1 MLYAARSEVGARGP
15 CGVQGRRPLIP
26 CSMPTVIS
34 CNRSRLVGL
43 SAMNFTLLSKLAM
56 LGIKAP
62 DPHVEQ
68 VFTELVDT
76 YQTSLLRMCYLNL
89 QDIGLAEDAVQETFI
104 KAYRALSSFRNESNL
119 KTWLMK
125 TAINTCRD
133 MQRGSWWKHINR
145 AVTLDRLN
153 SAIPP
158 VSDDVISLN
167 MEIAN
172 SFPGQRLLIV
182 NTVQSATVIAKTIM
196 QLYGRNRV
204 EHLSTALTAR
214 DRARTLARVRQRL
227 RDPSD
232 CDWTLVATS
241 CVEAGVDFS
250 FSVGFRETASLSS
263 LLQASQKRSRTSV
276 YP

>member
-1 MLYAARSEVGARGP
+1 
-15 CGVQGRRPLIP
+15 
-26 CSMPTVIS
+26 
-34 CNRSRLVGL
+34 
-43 SAMNFTLLSKLAM
+43 M

-125 TAINTCRD
+125 IAINTCRD

-153 SAIPP
+153 SAIPS

-167 MEIAN
+167 MEIAKLPMKLREVVLLYYYQN
-172 SFPGQRLLIV
+172 MTTEEIADALRIAPSTVSSRL
-182 NTVQSATVIAKTIM
+182 KK
-196 QLYGRNRV
+196 
-204 EHLSTALTAR
+204 AR
-214 DRARTLARVRQRL
+214 EKL
-227 RDPSD
+227 RH
-232 CDWTLVATS
+232 AMK
-241 CVEAGVDFS
+241 E
-250 FSVGFRETASLSS
+250 
-263 LLQASQKRSRTSV
+263 V
-276 YP
+276 YFDE

>member
-1 MLYAARSEVGARGP
+1 
-15 CGVQGRRPLIP
+15 
-26 CSMPTVIS
+26 
-34 CNRSRLVGL
+34 
-43 SAMNFTLLSKLAM
+43 M

-125 TAINTCRD
+125 IAINTCHD

-153 SAIPP
+153 SASPS

-167 MEIAN
+167 MEIAKLPMKLREVVLLYYYQN
-172 SFPGQRLLIV
+172 MTTEEIADALRIAPSTVSSRL
-182 NTVQSATVIAKTIM
+182 KK
-196 QLYGRNRV
+196 
-204 EHLSTALTAR
+204 AR
-214 DRARTLARVRQRL
+214 EKL
-227 RDPSD
+227 RH
-232 CDWTLVATS
+232 AMK
-241 CVEAGVDFS
+241 E
-250 FSVGFRETASLSS
+250 
-263 LLQASQKRSRTSV
+263 V
-276 YP
+276 YFDE

>member
-1 MLYAARSEVGARGP
+1 
-15 CGVQGRRPLIP
+15 
-26 CSMPTVIS
+26 
-34 CNRSRLVGL
+34 
-43 SAMNFTLLSKLAM
+43 M

>member
-1 MLYAARSEVGARGP
+1 
-15 CGVQGRRPLIP
+15 
-26 CSMPTVIS
+26 
-34 CNRSRLVGL
+34 
-43 SAMNFTLLSKLAM
+43 M

-125 TAINTCRD
+125 IAINTCRD
-133 MQRGSWWKHINR
+133 IQRGSWWKHINR

-153 SAIPP
+153 SAIPS

-167 MEIAN
+167 MEIAKLPMKLREVVLLYYYQN
-172 SFPGQRLLIV
+172 MTTEEIADALRIAPSTVSSRL
-182 NTVQSATVIAKTIM
+182 KK
-196 QLYGRNRV
+196 
-204 EHLSTALTAR
+204 AR
-214 DRARTLARVRQRL
+214 EKL
-227 RDPSD
+227 RH
-232 CDWTLVATS
+232 AMK
-241 CVEAGVDFS
+241 E
-250 FSVGFRETASLSS
+250 
-263 LLQASQKRSRTSV
+263 V
-276 YP
+276 YFDE

>member
-1 MLYAARSEVGARGP
+1 
-15 CGVQGRRPLIP
+15 
-26 CSMPTVIS
+26 
-34 CNRSRLVGL
+34 
-43 SAMNFTLLSKLAM
+43 M

-125 TAINTCRD
+125 IAINPCRD

-153 SAIPP
+153 SAIPS

-167 MEIAN
+167 MEIAKLPMKLREVVLLYYYQN
-172 SFPGQRLLIV
+172 MTTEEIADALRIAPSTVSSRL
-182 NTVQSATVIAKTIM
+182 KK
-196 QLYGRNRV
+196 
-204 EHLSTALTAR
+204 AR
-214 DRARTLARVRQRL
+214 EKL
-227 RDPSD
+227 RH
-232 CDWTLVATS
+232 AMK
-241 CVEAGVDFS
+241 E
-250 FSVGFRETASLSS
+250 
-263 LLQASQKRSRTSV
+263 V
-276 YP
+276 YFDE